1 MARLASDSFLR
12 RGRRTGNTRYI
23 MVMVD
28 IVQDGPL
35 NGMYG
40 SVYGLNQEFD
50 IVRVVINL
58 TFLKRS
64 VLVLN
69 DMRNAA
75 ILER

>member
-1 MARLASDSFLR
+1 
-12 RGRRTGNTRYI
+12 
-23 MVMVD
+23 MVMVE